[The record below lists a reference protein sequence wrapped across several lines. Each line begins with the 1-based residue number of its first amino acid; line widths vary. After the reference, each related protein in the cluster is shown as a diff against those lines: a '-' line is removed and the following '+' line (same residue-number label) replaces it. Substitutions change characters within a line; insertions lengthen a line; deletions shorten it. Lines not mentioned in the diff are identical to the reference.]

1 MTEPRRQQP
10 PHGPRRVRG
19 LDATNLCLLF
29 AAALAC
35 LPWLF
40 APDTTGAQ
48 PAPRNAAKAVA
59 ARVTAVATNQGAAT

>member
-1 MTEPRRQQP
+1 MTQPRRRQP
-10 PHGPRRVRG
+10 PQAPRRAPG

-29 AAALAC
+29 AAVLAT

-40 APDTTGAQ
+40 ATDATGAQ

-59 ARVTAVATNQGAAT
+59 ARVVTVAKNPGATA

>member
-1 MTEPRRQQP
+1 MTKPRRQQR
-10 PHGPRRVRG
+10 PHAPRRVRR
-19 LDATNLCLLF
+19 LDTTNLCLLF

-40 APDTTGAQ
+40 ASDTTDAQ

-59 ARVTAVATNQGAAT
+59 ARVISLATNHGAAT

>member
-1 MTEPRRQQP
+1 MTEPRRQP
-10 PHGPRRVRG
+10 PHGPRRARR

-29 AAALAC
+29 AAALAT

-59 ARVTAVATNQGAAT
+59 APVVTVATNNGVAT